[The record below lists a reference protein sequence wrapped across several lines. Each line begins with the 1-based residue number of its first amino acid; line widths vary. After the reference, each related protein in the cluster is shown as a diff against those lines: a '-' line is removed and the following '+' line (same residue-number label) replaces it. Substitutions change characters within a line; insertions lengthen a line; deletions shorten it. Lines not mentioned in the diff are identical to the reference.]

1 MDPTDHMDPTLVQC
15 LLTFCRSLDR
25 NLLSKDRGVRRKS
38 QGEEKGEEPRKLPQP
53 REGRTTFPGK
63 ERITWRREAKISAS
77 LQSTMLYLTVA
88 IFLSHISARER
99 VESINLFFFFLLKHF
114 EN

>member
-63 ERITWRREAKISAS
+63 ERVTWRREAKI
-77 LQSTMLYLTVA
+77 
-88 IFLSHISARER
+88 R
-99 VESINLFFFFLLKHF
+99 SILDYYYRYSGGFSGCNSDLCFIYS
-114 EN
+114 